1 MMASAVNV
9 PIHRSPAVLPTF
21 PTGRCGD
28 ASGLYRLL
36 PTLTMRLNRLG
47 IVGAKEKPMKKIDCF
62 SYRLST
68 PIHKGHRFDK
78 DDPLSIDP
86 SFSIEG
92 FETFSGNENL
102 VYFGKPIHHLKP
114 DIMSC
119 SFIVDPRIP
128 QSHDGLHTRL
138 FFLLFLLLL
147 HLFPFNCFRNYLFH
161 DFLLF
166 YHRGYDRGDG
176 KVCIE

>member
-62 SYRLST
+62 YCHGT
-68 PIHKGHRFDK
+68 CGCHKK
-78 DDPLSIDP
+78 DNKSMISCTCP
-86 SFSIEG
+86 FSENITG
-92 FETFSGNENL
+92 IIIRENL
-102 VYFGKPIHHLKP
+102 RVNMIKEIIKWDRTTTQKQANILVRK
-114 DIMSC
+114 
-119 SFIVDPRIP
+119 
-128 QSHDGLHTRL
+128 
-138 FFLLFLLLL
+138 LLALLIL
-147 HLFPFNCFRNYLFH
+147 
-161 DFLLF
+161 
-166 YHRGYDRGDG
+166 
-176 KVCIE
+176 